1 MASPITSGAGGLP
14 LMSDVAAWQERS
26 AANVAAFFEQLVRA
40 MDRRWTH
47 WDDAWVADMQGQS
60 PFFNSAT
67 LLRPLDP
74 PAATDLIDRL
84 SHFYA
89 AQPGAPWILW
99 SAWPASASDLRGRG
113 FELLAQ
119 LPLMV
124 RPPGGALPAPP
135 PLLRIVEATD
145 AATLADGE
153 QVTIDGYPLPELQPV
168 RTGSLFDARGVG
180 GRLRMWVG
188 YLDERAV
195 ATATALIDEA
205 VNGIY
210 TVATLP
216 DVRGRGYGT
225 ALTAQALAAAPA
237 LPAALEAT
245 DAGYSIYARLGF
257 MEVARYELWW
267 KPR

>member
-1 MASPITSGAGGLP
+1 MASPTASGADGLP
-14 LMSDVAAWQERS
+14 SLSEVAAWQERA
-26 AANVAAFFEQLVRA
+26 AANVAAFFEQVVRA

-47 WDDAWVADMQGQS
+47 WDDAWAADLQGLS

-67 LLRPLDP
+67 LVRPLDP
-74 PAATDLIDRL
+74 AQATDLIDRL

-99 SAWPASASDLRGRG
+99 SAWSAPDLQRWG
-113 FELLAQ
+113 FELLTR

-124 RPPGGALPAPP
+124 RPAGGALPAPP

-153 QVTIDGYPLPELQPV
+153 RVTIEGYPLPELQPV

-180 GRLRMWVG
+180 ARLRMWVG
-188 YLDERAV
+188 YLDDRAV

-210 TVATLP
+210 AVATLP
-216 DVRGRGYGT
+216 DVRGHGYGT

-237 LPAALEAT
+237 LPAVLEAT

-257 MEVARYELWW
+257 TEVARYDLWM
-267 KPR
+267 KAR